1 MDTNQVI
8 NQMVKDIVAGSA
20 ADAQDRFAQVMSA
33 KITDALE
40 QRKTNIAQNLYK
52 TEPEATDA

>member
-1 MDTNQVI
+1 
-8 NQMVKDIVAGSA
+8 MVQDIVAGSA